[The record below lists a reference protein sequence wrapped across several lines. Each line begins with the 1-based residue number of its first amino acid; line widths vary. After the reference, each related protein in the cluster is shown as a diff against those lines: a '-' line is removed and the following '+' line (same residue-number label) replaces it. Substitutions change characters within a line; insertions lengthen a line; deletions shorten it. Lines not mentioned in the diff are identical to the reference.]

1 MMRTYFV
8 MWLDIGSLQ
17 RFSWIDAETMSGG
30 CNVFRHAHGVRLCFT
45 TVFESES
52 YDILQLTEENVVP
65 LLE

>member
-1 MMRTYFV
+1 MI
-8 MWLDIGSLQ
+8 WLHIGSLQ
-17 RFSWIDAETMSGG
+17 RFLWIDAETMSGG
-30 CNVFRHAHGVRLCFT
+30 CTVFRHAQGVRLCFT